1 MGRRNLEGIKQV
13 SFQEATRKAEE
24 LDARDPLARTRRHF
38 DIPEGILY
46 FDGNSLGPLTF
57 AAREVLHRTIEFE
70 WRERLIRSWNE
81 DWLAMPA
88 RVGEKIAPLIGAA
101 PHTVISADN
110 TSINLSKALHA
121 AVALRPGRT
130 DIVIDVNNFPTDI
143 YIAQSV
149 ASQHGLTLKAV
160 PADEIIA
167 TISSSTAVVTATH
180 VDYRTAQILDAES
193 ITAAAH
199 KNGALM
205 VWDLAHT
212 AGAVPIDLAA
222 LDADFAV
229 GCGYKY
235 LNGGPGA
242 PAFIYA
248 APRLLEEAGQPL
260 QGWWGH
266 AEPFEFEVD
275 YRPAPGVSRFLTGTA
290 NVLSMKALDASLEIF
305 SEITIAQVREK
316 SVALT
321 SFFVDLF
328 DEHLAS
334 KGFTLASPRAP
345 ELRGS
350 HVALG
355 FAGGKD
361 LVESMATQGIIADFR
376 PPDLMRFG
384 FAPLYNSFSDVAQL
398 VEHLANH

>member
-1 MGRRNLEGIKQV
+1 M
-13 SFQEATRKAEE
+13 SFTEAREQAKT
-24 LDARDPLARTRRHF
+24 LDAQDSLAHLRQHF
-38 DIPEGILY
+38 DIPEGTLY

-57 AAREVLHRTIEFE
+57 ASRATLHRTIEFE

-88 RVGEKIAPLIGAA
+88 RVGNKIAPLIGAA
-101 PHTVISADN
+101 LNTVISADN

-130 DIVIDVNNFPTDI
+130 DIVIDINNFPTDI

-149 ASQHGLTLKAV
+149 ADQHGLTLKAV
-160 PADEIIA
+160 PADDIIS
-167 TISSSTAVVTATH
+167 TITSSTAVVTATH
-180 VDYRTAQILDAES
+180 VDYRSARILDADA

-199 KNGALM
+199 QHGALM

-212 AGAVPIDLAA
+212 AGAVPIDLTA

-266 AEPFEFEVD
+266 AEPFEFEVV
-275 YRPAPGVSRFLTGTA
+275 YRPAPGISRFLTGTA
-290 NVLSMKALDASLEIF
+290 NVLSMKSLEAALGVF
-305 SEITIAQVREK
+305 SEVTIAQLRAK
-316 SVALT
+316 SVGLT
-321 SFFVDLF
+321 SFFIELF
-328 DEHLAS
+328 DQHLAA
-334 KGFTLASPRAP
+334 KGFSLASPRDAHV
-345 ELRGS
+345 RGS

-355 FAGGKD
+355 FAGGKA
-361 LVESMATQGIIADFR
+361 LVDSMASQGLIADFR

-384 FAPLYNSFSDVAQL
+384 FAPLYNSFSDVVNLA
-398 VEHLANH
+398 EHLSSH

>member
-1 MGRRNLEGIKQV
+1 MGRRNFEGIKPM

-24 LDARDPLARTRRHF
+24 LDVRDPLAHTRRHF

-193 ITAAAH
+193 ITGAAH

-212 AGAVPIDLAA
+212 AGAVPIDLTA

-316 SVALT
+316 SMALT
-321 SFFVDLF
+321 SFFIDLF

-334 KGFTLASPRAP
+334 RGFTLASPRAP
-345 ELRGS
+345 ESRGS

-384 FAPLYNSFSDVAQL
+384 FAPLYNSFSDVARL
-398 VEHLANH
+398 AEHLANH

>member
-1 MGRRNLEGIKQV
+1 M
-13 SFQEATRKAEE
+13 SFAEARERAHE
-24 LDARDPLARTRRHF
+24 LDAADSLASMRGHF
-38 DIPEGILY
+38 DIPDGTLY

-57 AAREVLHRTIEFE
+57 ASREVLNRTIEFE

-88 RVGEKIAPLIGAA
+88 RVGNMIAPLIGAA
-101 PHTVISADN
+101 PNTVIAADN

-130 DIVIDVNNFPTDI
+130 EIVIDINNFPTDI

-149 ASQHGLTLKAV
+149 ADQRGLTLKAV
-160 PADEIIA
+160 PAADIIS

-180 VDYRTAQILDAES
+180 VDYRSAHILNAAS
-193 ITAAAH
+193 ITQAAH
-199 KNGALM
+199 DNGALM

-212 AGAVPIDLAA
+212 AGAVPINLTS

-266 AEPFEFEVD
+266 ADPFEFEVN
-275 YRPAPGVSRFLTGTA
+275 YRPARGISRFLTGTA
-290 NVLSMKALDASLEIF
+290 NVLSMKSLEAAMGVF
-305 SEITIAQVREK
+305 SYVSMADLRAK
-316 SVALT
+316 SMGLT

-328 DEHLAS
+328 DQKLAAR
-334 KGFTLASPRAP
+334 GFTLASPRGA
-345 ELRGS
+345 ESRGS

-355 FAGGKD
+355 FAGGKA
-361 LVESMATQGIIADFR
+361 LVESMASQGLIADFR

-384 FAPLYNSFSDVAQL
+384 FAPLYNSYGDVVKLA
-398 VEHLANH
+398 EHLANH

>member
-1 MGRRNLEGIKQV
+1 MGRRNFEGIKQM
-13 SFQEATRKAEE
+13 SFQVATRKAEE
-24 LDARDPLARTRRHF
+24 LDARDPLAHTRRHF

-149 ASQHGLTLKAV
+149 ASQHGLILKAV

-212 AGAVPIDLAA
+212 AGAVPIDLTA

-321 SFFVDLF
+321 SFFIDLF

-334 KGFTLASPRAP
+334 RGFTLASPRAP
-345 ELRGS
+345 ESRGS